1 MLIPCLETYKRM
13 VGAHAGIWPELV
25 NDGSK
30 IELAVKISSD
40 VVKSVFKG
48 APVTLFIAVVRVSN
62 ESVRVVGLRI
72 EDDKS
77 NPIFVHQPQGNLTEQ
92 QLFQTLLKNTPVWI
106 TFFDELVRPVVSGKV
121 FWNEDEA
128 KLAIA
133 ELQRTAPHYCG
144 NFLPTLE
151 KALDATAN
159 NFSKW
164 HQNEGQIEAL
174 AWKSFAL
181 RFENLQTV
189 NVSSLEAGE
198 FSIDD
203 HDEGAALEKSL
214 YLMLEANF
222 PGSVFLNPQIDDGS
236 VRREFSDVLIV
247 ADKRLFVVQSKVMAV
262 LEQNPDQSTER
273 RVANVFSN
281 FQKAV
286 KQLNGCARML
296 KLRRTI
302 YSKEGNPIS
311 LNLDLIKEIHGIAL
325 LSTTNLPLPWQAI
338 ATKLVSA
345 GKKASAKFHLLD
357 FIEFQQHIAFGKTL
371 NGLGMILN
379 RRFEVVEGSGN
390 ANLKTRFVSESDADQ
405 LLN

>member
-1 MLIPCLETYKRM
+1 M
-13 VGAHAGIWPELV
+13 
-25 NDGSK
+25 
-30 IELAVKISSD
+30 
-40 VVKSVFKG
+40 
-48 APVTLFIAVVRVSN
+48 
-62 ESVRVVGLRI
+62 
-72 EDDKS
+72 
-77 NPIFVHQPQGNLTEQ
+77 
-92 QLFQTLLKNTPVWI
+92 
-106 TFFDELVRPVVSGKV
+106 
-121 FWNEDEA
+121 
-128 KLAIA
+128 
-133 ELQRTAPHYCG
+133 
-144 NFLPTLE
+144 
-151 KALDATAN
+151 DATAN

-247 ADKRLFVVQSKVMAV
+247 ADKRLFIVQSKVMAV

-296 KLRRTI
+296 KLRRMI

-390 ANLKTRFVSESDADQ
+390 ANLKTRFISESDADQ